1 MSKIKNRSRALVIVG
16 SVMAVLVTGCAT
28 TEQSTVAGAGIGAV
42 LGNAIG
48 HNSKGT
54 AIGGALGALGGYV
67 WSKQM
72 QDKRIAMERATAG
85 TGVVVTQTADNQLM
99 LNIPSDISF
108 DTNRTEIKP
117 NLRPILDQ
125 FANGLANQPSLEVR
139 VIGHTDNTGPDSVND
154 PLSFQRAASTRNYL
168 AMRGVDPNRVAIN
181 GRGEHEP
188 IADNNSEYGRARNR
202 RVEIFLAERP
212 VAYSQPAVVQPYPSH
227 YPAQYQQQPI
237 AQPYPQPVPVPR
249 PYYRY

>member
-28 TEQSTVAGAGIGAV
+28 TEQNTMAGAGIGAV
-42 LGNAIG
+42 VGNAIG
-48 HNSKGT
+48 KNSKGT

-67 WSKQM
+67 WSRQM
-72 QDKRIAMERATAG
+72 QEKRIAMERATAG
-85 TGVVVTQTADNQLM
+85 TGVVVTQTPDNQLM

-108 DTNRTEIKP
+108 DVNRAEIKP

-125 FANGLANQPSLEVR
+125 FASGLNNQPSIEVR

-154 PLSFQRAASTRNYL
+154 PLSYQRAASTRSYL
-168 AMRGVDPNRVAIN
+168 AMRGVDPNRIAIS

-188 IADNNSEYGRARNR
+188 IADNATEYGRARNR

-212 VAYSQPAVVQPYPSH
+212 VAYAPQPQPV
-227 YPAQYQQQPI
+227 
-237 AQPYPQPVPVPR
+237 AQPYPQQYPYQQAPVVVHPQPVPAPR